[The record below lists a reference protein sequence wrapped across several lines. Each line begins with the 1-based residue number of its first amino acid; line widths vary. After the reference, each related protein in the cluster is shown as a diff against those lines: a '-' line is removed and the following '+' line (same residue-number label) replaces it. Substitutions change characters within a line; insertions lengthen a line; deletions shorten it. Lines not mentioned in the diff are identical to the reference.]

1 MHRVAL
7 HSTIYYGGVKTA
19 DTQVHSTT
27 PTGISKLIIY
37 IGIMMNGNIITVY
50 TTRDVSFGKAGY
62 PRWSQYKV
70 HLSAIYLTLTG
81 ANDLNGRSQ
90 SELVRQQFY
99 AHRVRKYT
107 EYGVQNSPSTD
118 GHGLCMQCDVIK

>member
-1 MHRVAL
+1 MGT
-7 HSTIYYGGVKTA
+7 SSPC
-19 DTQVHSTT
+19 TQ
-27 PTGISKLIIY
+27 PEG
-37 IGIMMNGNIITVY
+37 
-50 TTRDVSFGKAGY
+50 VSFGRTGY

-81 ANDLNGRSQ
+81 AKDLNGRSQ

-99 AHRVRKYT
+99 AHPVRKYT